1 VFGEF
6 TLSRYSIPMLGITLL
21 LIVLAAF
28 LWGVFRTP
36 VRRRRNQAAEA
47 AKRAVESRIS
57 PQDKEDSSA

>member
-1 VFGEF
+1 
-6 TLSRYSIPMLGITLL
+6 MLGITLL

-28 LWGVFRTP
+28 LWGVLRTP

-47 AKRAVESRIS
+47 ATRAVESRIS